1 MEILVALTMAIKIIA
16 AVIGLIVIFWVM
28 IAAFI
33 INAVVLQSLWEAI
46 RDSREEKRQ
55 KREERKKYEQS
66 NIDRTVNTRSRG
78 KIFRRK

>member
-66 NIDRTVNTRSRG
+66 DIDRTVNTRSRG

>member
-1 MEILVALTMAIKIIA
+1 MEILAALTMAIKIIA
-16 AVIGLIVIFWVM
+16 AVIGLIAIFWVM
-28 IAAFI
+28 IAAII